1 MENSGKIAHWRQ
13 PACEQRRI
21 ERWSCLSRSCCSQ
34 FSKSQ
39 RGSCC
44 VVLPFCVGSDHV
56 LHYMCPRECFPDSFN
71 CYEQPNLRTINC
83 VWQIPATYVYMW
95 SYCFSFRRVQYLL
108 GLITIISI
116 GLSSSL
122 LWVFT
127 LKSQSPRP
135 RWASKQWWAM
145 VTIHGFSISKR
156 WMMTLTPL
164 ILKSLGECLLL
175 LWLSLDLIRTS
186 RYHESSFVWI
196 VWYCHFLQQLFLRTC
211 YCHSALMI
219 WFCNLAYWISRVVHL
234 TRAHGISNYGQNCLT
249 RTWNKTLCW

>member
-1 MENSGKIAHWRQ
+1 MRFLVENSGKIAHWRQ

-34 FSKSQ
+34 FCL

-44 VVLPFCVGSDHV
+44 VVLPFCVWSDHV
-56 LHYMCPRECFPDSFN
+56 LHYMCPQKCFPDSFN
-71 CYEQPNLRTINC
+71 CYEQPNLRTIYC
-83 VWQIPATYVYMW
+83 LWQIPATYVCMW
-95 SYCFSFRRVQYLL
+95 SYCFSFRRVQYPL
-108 GLITIISI
+108 GLITCISI
-116 GLSSSL
+116 GISPSL

-127 LKSQSPRP
+127 VKSKSPRP

-164 ILKSLGECLLL
+164 ILKSLGESLLL
-175 LWLSLDLIRTS
+175 PWLSLHLLRTS
-186 RYHESSFVWI
+186 RHHESLYVRILWN
-196 VWYCHFLQQLFLRTC
+196 CHFLQQLLLRTC

-249 RTWNKTLCW
+249 RTWK